1 MSTVSTTFL
10 HAITFL
16 LAPLSSHY
24 PSPILDTLHLA
35 LLSSFSHL
43 DIATHPQTLLLSP
56 TAPPPPSIA
65 YALQALQGFPVELRV
80 HWADWMLLLGNGNQ
94 IMVTIFAGCVQATV
108 RDVTTGIVSTKTV
121 WNAALQTRAPSPW
134 GTAVRSRTSAP
145 PSSSESSGDSESS
158 RSSSPTVEI
167 EDLVAVEAAE
177 NVLNDDDE
185 IVFQASRGL
194 PQQPVVIKAPTT
206 NANALPSTLSAAA
219 PEWYPAAIGTRP
231 GHVKTASM
239 ASVSSAGFNATPNKM
254 APVGTKRGPHH
265 VHSRSSSRSST
276 MSSAPSLVSSYSSN
290 SSSTA
295 GTINTAVA
303 LSNSLAALSLRS
315 KTPSTVRTHS
325 TGGSISLVPTAS
337 TASSSSTVPPSPT
350 PSDISDSV
358 DATFYLDATKDQLAV
373 TEYECGKVGVL
384 TGAVM
389 LGVPKGPRAVK
400 VIGNKSGMRRL

>member
-1 MSTVSTTFL
+1 MDSTISTTFL
-10 HAITFL
+10 HTITFL

-56 TAPPPPSIA
+56 TAPPPQSIA

-94 IMVTIFAGCVQATV
+94 LMVTIFAGCVQATV
-108 RDVTTGIVSTKTV
+108 RDVTTGIVSTNTV
-121 WNAALQTRAPSPW
+121 WNAALQTRTPSPW
-134 GTAVRSRTSAP
+134 GTAVRSRSSAP

-158 RSSSPTVEI
+158 RSSSPTAEI
-167 EDLVAVEAAE
+167 EDIVAVEAAE

-185 IVFQASRGL
+185 MVFQASRGL
-194 PQQPVVIKAPTT
+194 PQQPVVIKAPKV
-206 NANALPSTLSAAA
+206 NAAPSTLSAAA

-231 GHVKTASM
+231 GHVKTPSM

-276 MSSAPSLVSSYSSN
+276 MSSAPSLISSYSTN

-295 GTINTAVA
+295 STINTAA
-303 LSNSLAALSLRS
+303 LANSLAALAIRS
-315 KTPSTVRTHS
+315 KTPSTVKTHS

-337 TASSSSTVPPSPT
+337 TASSSSPVPPSPT

-358 DATFYLDATKDQLAV
+358 DATFYLDATKDQQAV

-389 LGVPKGPRAVK
+389 LGVPKGPKAVK
-400 VIGNKSGMRRL
+400 VIGNKSGMRRY

>member
-1 MSTVSTTFL
+1 MDSTISTTFL

-56 TAPPPPSIA
+56 TAPPPPSIG
-65 YALQALQGFPVELRV
+65 YALQALQRFPVELRV

-121 WNAALQTRAPSPW
+121 WNAALQRAPSPW

-158 RSSSPTVEI
+158 RSSSPTAEI

-194 PQQPVVIKAPTT
+194 PQQQVVIKAPTN

-231 GHVKTASM
+231 GHGKTASM
-239 ASVSSAGFNATPNKM
+239 ASVTSAGFNATPNKM

-276 MSSAPSLVSSYSSN
+276 MSSAPSLISSYSSN

-295 GTINTAVA
+295 GTINTA
-303 LSNSLAALSLRS
+303 
-315 KTPSTVRTHS
+315 
-325 TGGSISLVPTAS
+325 
-337 TASSSSTVPPSPT
+337 
-350 PSDISDSV
+350 
-358 DATFYLDATKDQLAV
+358 
-373 TEYECGKVGVL
+373 VGVL

-400 VIGNKSGMRRL
+400 VIGNKTGMRRL